1 MMFSVS
7 RRDFF
12 VGGLAASTGLAAGPA
27 RASDL
32 VFRRSAVLPEP
43 ARRVVALEFLLAEML
58 AAVGVPPVG
67 MSDPALYP
75 GWIGVLSE
83 RLKDVAD
90 VGTRQQPSL
99 EAIARLKPDLILGVS
114 YRHAPLFDVFES
126 IAPTVLLD
134 FAPVP
139 PATRLESAFSLQTM
153 IGGFVGQPAQAER
166 ADAEVSA
173 GIARDAGRLA
183 EAGRSGRR
191 LVVLQELSGQDTY
204 WAFTAD
210 SLSAGLAARLG
221 LRFWPPDRSREG
233 VRPLTS
239 EDLLALDDCDV
250 MLVSTTGPDVTLATK
265 TRSAAWQRVPA
276 LRTGRVGLIER
287 NIWNFGGPA
296 SALRLSN
303 RITDLLLQAP
313 AAG

>member
-1 MMFSVS
+1 MTSLS
-7 RRDFF
+7 PRRRD
-12 VGGLAASTGLAAGPA
+12 VLGWGLAAASLSAMPA
-27 RASDL
+27 RAAEL
-32 VFRRSAVLPEP
+32 VFRRSSVLPEP

-58 AAVGVPPVG
+58 AAVGCPPVG

-75 GWIGVLSE
+75 GWIGVLSD
-83 RLKDVAD
+83 RLEGVAD

-139 PATRLESAFSLQTM
+139 PATRLDSAFTLQTM
-153 IGGFVGQPAQAER
+153 IGGLVGHRADAER
-166 ADAEVSA
+166 AEAEVSA
-173 GIARDAGRLA
+173 GIARDAARLA

-191 LVVLQELSGQDTY
+191 LVVLQELGGQDTY
-204 WAFTAD
+204 WVLTAD

-250 MLVSTTGPDVTLATK
+250 MLVSMTGPSVTLEAK
-265 TRSAAWQRVPA
+265 TRSAAWRRVPA
-276 LRTGRVGLIER
+276 LRAGRVGLIER

-303 RITDLLLQAP
+303 RITEVLLRAP

>member
-1 MMFSVS
+1 MSLS
-7 RRDFF
+7 SLRRRD
-12 VGGLAASTGLAAGPA
+12 VLAWGLAATGLAAGPA

-32 VFRRSAVLPEP
+32 VFRRSATLPES

-67 MSDPALYP
+67 MSDPKLYP
-75 GWIGVLSE
+75 GWIGILSE
-83 RLKDVAD
+83 RLTGVAD

-126 IAPTVLLD
+126 IAPTVLFD
-134 FAPVP
+134 FAPEP
-139 PATRLESAFSLQTM
+139 PATRLDSAFALQTM
-153 IGGFVGQPAQAER
+153 IGGFVGERAQARR
-166 ADAEVSA
+166 AETAVNE
-173 GIARDAGRLA
+173 GIARDAARLA
-183 EAGRSGRR
+183 QAGRAGRR
-191 LVVLQELSGQDTY
+191 LVVLQELGGQDSY
-204 WAFTAD
+204 WVFTAD

-221 LRFWPPDRSREG
+221 LRFWPGDRSREG

-250 MLVSTTGPDVTLATK
+250 MLVSMTGANVTLEAK

-276 LRTGRVGLIER
+276 LRAGRVGLIER
-287 NIWNFGGPA
+287 NVWNFGGPG

-303 RITDLLLQAP
+303 RITEQLLRAP

>member
-1 MMFSVS
+1 MTLLSIR
-7 RRDFF
+7 RRDFL
-12 VGGLAASTGLAAGPA
+12 VGGLAAAGLAAAPA

-32 VFRRSAVLPEP
+32 IFRRSAVLPEP
-43 ARRVVALEFLLAEML
+43 AQRVVALEFLLAEML
-58 AAVGVPPVG
+58 AAVGCPPVG
-67 MSDPALYP
+67 MSDPKLYP

-83 RLKDVAD
+83 RLKGVAD

-134 FAPVP
+134 FKPVP
-139 PATRLESAFSLQTM
+139 PATRLDSAFTLQTM
-153 IGGFVGQPAQAER
+153 IGGLTGHR
-166 ADAEVSA
+166 ADAEHAEAEVSA
-173 GIARDAGRLA
+173 GIAHDAARLA

-191 LVVLQELSGQDTY
+191 LVVLQELGGQDTY
-204 WAFTAD
+204 WVFTAD

-250 MLVSTTGPDVTLATK
+250 MLVSTTGPDIPLTAK

-276 LRTGRVGLIER
+276 LRAGRVGLIER
-287 NIWNFGGPA
+287 NIWNFGGPG

-303 RITDLLLQAP
+303 RITDTLLKAP

>member
-1 MMFSVS
+1 MTGLPN
-7 RRDFF
+7 RRHCLAW
-12 VGGLAASTGLAAGPA
+12 GLASAAGLGLRA
-27 RASDL
+27 ASASDL
-32 VFRRSAVLPEP
+32 VVRRSANLPTA

-58 AAVGVPPVG
+58 VAVGRPPVG

-75 GWIGVLSE
+75 GWINVLTE
-83 RLKDVAD
+83 RLADVAD

-99 EAIARLKPDLILGVS
+99 EAIARLKPDLILGLT

-134 FAPVP
+134 FAPEP
-139 PATRLESAFSLQTM
+139 PRTRLDSAFALQRM
-153 IGGFVGQPAQAER
+153 IGGFVGRDAEAVR
-166 ADAEVSA
+166 AEAEVSA
-173 GIARDAGRLA
+173 GFDRDAARLA
-183 EAGRSGRR
+183 AAGRSNRR
-191 LVVLQELSGQDTY
+191 LVVLQELAGLDTY
-204 WAFTAD
+204 WVFTGD
-210 SLSAGLAARLG
+210 SLSAGLASRLG
-221 LRFWPPDRSREG
+221 LRFWPSERSREG

-239 EDLLALDDCDV
+239 EELLGLDDADV
-250 MLVSTTGPDVTLATK
+250 MLVSMTGPNVSLDAK

-276 LRTGRVGLIER
+276 LRSGRVGLIER

-303 RITDLLLQAP
+303 RITDLMLRAP